1 MKLLFYKG
9 MNELDKQYKEL
20 LQNILDNGEWSNNRT
35 GIRTKYINGAM
46 IKVDVSKS
54 FPLITLRKM
63 YLKGVAAELQ
73 MFINGITDKRK
84 FQEAG
89 CKFWNEW
96 ANPKKVPY
104 GHDAETYEKMKAEPD
119 LGKVYG
125 FQWKNFNGERNEDLT
140 IKPNTGFDQLQY
152 IIDTIKK
159 DPTSRRL
166 VCSAWNPLQMDEMSL
181 TPCVYSWQVMCNPET
196 KVMDICFVQRS
207 VDTICGLGSDIASY
221 TLLLYLLCKETG
233 YTPGNVIAQLMNC
246 HIYENH
252 LEGVKELLKRE
263 SFDLPK
269 LEITNF
275 KSIYDWTANDYNLID
290 YKSGDPIK
298 FDIAV

>member
-1 MKLLFYKG
+1 

-46 IKVDVSKS
+46 IKVDVSKN
-54 FPLITLRKM
+54 FPLVTLRKM

-89 CKFWNEW
+89 CKYWQEW
-96 ANPKKVPY
+96 CNPKKVPY

-125 FQWKNFNGERNEDLT
+125 FQWKNFNGDRNEDLT
-140 IKPNTGFDQLQY
+140 LKPNTGFDQLQY

-196 KVMDICFVQRS
+196 KVMDLCFIMRS
-207 VDTICGLGSDIASY
+207 VDCICGLGSDIASY
-221 TLLLYLLCKETG
+221 ALLLYLLCKETG
-233 YTPGNVIAQLMNC
+233 YKPGHVIAQLMNC

-252 LEGVKELLKRE
+252 MEGAKELLKRE
-263 SFDLPK
+263 SFSLPT

-275 KSIYDWTANDYNLID
+275 KSIYDWTASDYSLNN
-290 YKSGDPIK
+290 YSHGEPIK